1 MIAKI
6 WFINRPVQIKNN
18 SQSVYSFSSPSFMDL
33 HILFMNGR
41 TSISQSD
48 DLIHPFTFW
57 CTKINT
63 CCHMNDGCLFKVVY
77 SFNSAQIAFLFHH
90 ESKVSLIIDKYEWK
104 RLCIITTSL
113 DVWDEQR
120 VVTVRNEGNV
130 VIRCSWTTGGG
141 NVRLSEQTQH
151 EGWSTIEDSV
161 IRFPAWRKNYALKMN
176 MEFYFLEMIKT
187 CLPSFSFS
195 QSSL

>member
-33 HILFMNGR
+33 HILFMKGR

-48 DLIHPFTFW
+48 DLIDPFTFW

-90 ESKVSLIIDKYEWK
+90 ESKVSLITDKYEWK

-141 NVRLSEQTQH
+141 NVRLLSEQTQH
-151 EGWSTIEDSV
+151 EARLKILSSDFQHEEKIMLLKWIWNFIFWKWS
-161 IRFPAWRKNYALKMN
+161 
-176 MEFYFLEMIKT
+176 T

>member
-33 HILFMNGR
+33 HILFMKGR

-48 DLIHPFTFW
+48 DLIHPIIHPFTFW
-57 CTKINT
+57 CTKITINT

-77 SFNSAQIAFLFHH
+77 SFNSAFLFHH
-90 ESKVSLIIDKYEWK
+90 ESKVSLITDKYEWK

-120 VVTVRNEGNV
+120 VVTVRNEGNPV
-130 VIRCSWTTGGG
+130 LLDDRRRKREIVEWTNTTWRLKHDWRFCHQISSMKKKLCS
-141 NVRLSEQTQH
+141 
-151 EGWSTIEDSV
+151 
-161 IRFPAWRKNYALKMN
+161 
-176 MEFYFLEMIKT
+176 
-187 CLPSFSFS
+187 
-195 QSSL
+195 